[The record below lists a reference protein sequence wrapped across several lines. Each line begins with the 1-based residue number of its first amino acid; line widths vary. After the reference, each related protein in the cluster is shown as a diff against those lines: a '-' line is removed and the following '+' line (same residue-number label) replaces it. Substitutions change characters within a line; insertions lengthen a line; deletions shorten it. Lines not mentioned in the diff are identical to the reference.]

1 MDTIQITN
9 DIRLQIE
16 LGEKIFQ
23 AKQSVYTDFIVQSI
37 NECID
42 RCYPNFNRKELT
54 KRDLFY
60 ISIYDYWTVGCTVA
74 EGLYYRFIDKT
85 FEEKKKFITL
95 RDRLVYTN
103 ILNDQK
109 DAHLLTNKYEAYE
122 ILKPL
127 YKREVIRICAPYDFE
142 TFKDFVSRNSRFV
155 AKPEGA
161 SMSIGVHLVDTNE
174 CTDLYDIFLQ
184 LLKEGQDSH
193 KLCSWCD
200 SISVVLEEI
209 IEQSDIMSA
218 PHPASINNLRC
229 ISIRRGDDVEIFYPC
244 VKIGMNNEFICSGA
258 SGSLIAA
265 VDPQT
270 GVVLT
275 NGKTETLQEYDI
287 HPDTGVRIA
296 GFQIPDWEGVKS
308 IVREAALQF
317 PTMSFI
323 GWDVV
328 HSKKGWCIMEGNFA
342 TEFVCCQLPNQRG
355 FKEKFENLVD
365 IHLDPYKL
373 WWK

>member
-16 LGEKIFQ
+16 LGERIFH
-23 AKQSVYTDFIVQSI
+23 AKQSVYTDSVVQSI
-37 NECID
+37 NECIE
-42 RCYPNFNRKELT
+42 RCYPNFRRKELT

-85 FEEKKKFITL
+85 FEEKKEFITL

-103 ILNDQK
+103 ILNDKK

-127 YKREVIRICAPYDFE
+127 YKREVIRICTPEDFE

-174 CTDLYDIFLQ
+174 CADLYVLFLQ

-200 SISVVLEEI
+200 SVSVVLEEI

-287 HPDTGVRIA
+287 HPDTGVRIS

-355 FKEKFENLVD
+355 FKEKFESLVD